1 MKYSIQLVPAVS
13 RYDFISDY
21 PALRMTR
28 YECYISFDKYYIH
41 AAESLPQRIF
51 LLFDRKCIISSF
63 TFYIRDVLKIRIS
76 AATV

>member
-13 RYDFISDY
+13 RYNFISVCL
-21 PALRMTR
+21 ALRTTR
-28 YECYISFDKYYIH
+28 YECYISFDKHYIH
-41 AAESLPQRIF
+41 VTESLSQRIF

-63 TFYIRDVLKIRIS
+63 AFYIRDVLKIRIS